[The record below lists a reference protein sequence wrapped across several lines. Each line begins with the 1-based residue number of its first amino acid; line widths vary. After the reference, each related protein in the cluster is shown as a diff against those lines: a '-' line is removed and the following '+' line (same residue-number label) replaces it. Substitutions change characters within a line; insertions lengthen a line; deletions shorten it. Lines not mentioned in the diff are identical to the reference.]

1 MAKSIIYRL
10 SRKNSHDLSRPCF
23 FLIEMEEI
31 DSEKT
36 ISDDEFDPN
45 QFEHMHDDDGDDD
58 DGWEINL
65 DDEVNLINL
74 NEEINPSE
82 SASQVSG
89 ASTSRASSNN
99 TSSAVWLYFDKN
111 LAHTPGY
118 NVCKVCSKK
127 YQLSTSVT
135 SLRKHLKIHQLR
147 APTRTQKDEQKKIVL
162 LTKMNKQ
169 NMIYTLF
176 DG

>member
-10 SRKNSHDLSRPCF
+10 SRKNSHDLSQPCF
-23 FLIEMEEI
+23 FPIEMEEI

-45 QFEHMHDDDGDDD
+45 QFEHMHDDDGDND

-74 NEEINPSE
+74 DEEINPSE

-89 ASTSRASSNN
+89 ASTSTASSNN
-99 TSSAVWLYFDKN
+99 TNSAVWLYFDKN
-111 LAHTPGY
+111 LDHTPGY
-118 NVCKVCSKK
+118 NICKICSKK
-127 YQLSTSVT
+127 YQRST
-135 SLRKHLKIHQLR
+135 
-147 APTRTQKDEQKKIVL
+147 KKS
-162 LTKMNKQ
+162 
-169 NMIYTLF
+169 
-176 DG
+176 